1 MVKCLE
7 VNLCSQPELKIVCP
21 NILLSDGT
29 TKRVD
34 EIAKTDHYNQ
44 CKKDFD
50 LVKEMGTEFLRYGP
64 PDYKTHAGPEKQ
76 DCSFTDFIF
85 NRL

>member
-1 MVKCLE
+1 MVKRLK
-7 VNLCSQPELKIVCP
+7 VNLFSHPELKIAYP

-44 CKKDFD
+44 CKKDFN
-50 LVKEMGTEFLRYGP
+50 LVKEMGTEFLLYSP
-64 PDYKTHAGPEKQ
+64 PTTKLMQVQRSMTGVLQ
-76 DCSFTDFIF
+76 MLLLTV
-85 NRL
+85 